1 MNLPEI
7 QSVERGINAFGRFLS
22 RFSNYDQ
29 HRLDARL
36 EAVQAI
42 GTAAGET
49 RAWTEALR
57 QRSDG
62 QDVADR
68 GPEISD
74 LWFRASSKIAKFDT
88 DLAYECMVKAYGWR
102 TGKWNNPEYAVIPR
116 RVEEVHAQAL
126 ELIREYQPILGK
138 GIR

>member
-1 MNLPEI
+1 MNLSEI
-7 QSVERGINAFGRFLS
+7 QSAERGINAFGRFLS
-22 RFSNYDQ
+22 LFSSYDQ

-49 RAWTEALR
+49 RAWTDSLR
-57 QRSDG
+57 QCSDG

-68 GPEISD
+68 GPEISE
-74 LWFRASSKIAKFDT
+74 LWFRASRKIAKFDT
-88 DLAYECMVKAYGWR
+88 YLAYECMVKAYGWR
-102 TGKWNNPEYAVIPR
+102 TGKWNNPEYAIIPR
-116 RVEEVHAQAL
+116 RVEEVHAQAM